1 MARDQKSYVNCQ
13 ETACLSGTSQTNGRA
28 NCPDP
33 LLHIIQ
39 LLARQ
44 AAQQDIAA
52 QRSQPPSKE

>member
-52 QRSQPPSKE
+52 

>member
-1 MARDQKSYVNCQ
+1 MARDQKSYVNSRG
-13 ETACLSGTSQTNGRA
+13 TACLSGTSQTNGQA